1 MSDQENTKKTIDSAK
16 NMAGNLTSS
25 ILSLKEKQPKVF
37 FGAIGGIVLL
47 ILIMMMSGGDKP
59 TPVSGPTVKDLVAGQ
74 KYILKSPNTYDPKAT
89 VRLVPVPGTMAA
101 YDDTEEADRTS
112 PCQHLPQGT
121 PVSVIDFQDAFG
133 KKNAFVKVQIE
144 EGECKGNAGWTL
156 AINIQ

>member
-1 MSDQENTKKTIDSAK
+1 MSDQENAKKTIDSAK
-16 NMAGNLTSS
+16 NMAGNLISS

-37 FGAIGGIVLL
+37 FGVLGGIVLL
-47 ILIMMMSGGDKP
+47 ILIMASGGDEP
-59 TPVSGPTVKDLVAGQ
+59 TPISGPTVKDLVVGQ
-74 KYILKSPNTYDPKAT
+74 RYVLKAPNTYDPKAT

-121 PVSVIDFQDAFG
+121 PISVLDFQDAFG

-144 EGECKGNAGWTL
+144 EGECKGNSGWTL